1 MTPDQEAKQIALLDA
16 IYCALL
22 TLTNPKPYNITGQV
36 YNQGG
41 AISSNCMDML
51 FINTGT
57 NTLMLNNTIPLL
69 PGAGYS
75 TNANLNEVDKT
86 PWAVSFKQDNTGL
99 LTNSLTVVKKV
110 YI

>member
-1 MTPDQEAKQIALLDA
+1 MTPEQEVKQIALLDA

-22 TLTNPKPYNITGQV
+22 TLTNPKPYNITATV

-41 AISSNCMDML
+41 GISSNCMDML

-57 NTLMLNNTIPLL
+57 NVATLNNSIPLQ
-69 PGAGYS
+69 PGGSYG

-86 PWAVSFKQDNTGL
+86 PWQVSFQKDNTGTL
-99 LTNSLTVVKKV
+99 INSLTVVKKV